1 MQKNKKKRL
10 NLYIRKDIL
19 DFAKEWSY
27 VIDVPISRMLEEY
40 LERQQKLASSLTPFQ
55 WLNDPYVNPSLPPE
69 DEDFKNLDE
78 YVNNR
83 EEEEFCRI
91 TPDHPRAKLRRTLV
105 KEHKKYLDDKME
117 QQKNEEK
124 ELIMRWME
132 VFHPQNIKT

>member
-1 MQKNKKKRL
+1 M
-10 NLYIRKDIL
+10 L

-27 VIDVPISRMLEEY
+27 VIDIPISRMLEEY
-40 LERQQKLASSLTPFQ
+40 LERQQKLASSITPFQ
-55 WLNDPYVNPSLPPE
+55 WLSDPYVNPSLPPE

-91 TPDHPRAKLRRTLV
+91 NPDHPRAKLRRTLV

-124 ELIMRWME
+124 ELIKRWME
-132 VFHPQNIKT
+132 VFHPQNSKT